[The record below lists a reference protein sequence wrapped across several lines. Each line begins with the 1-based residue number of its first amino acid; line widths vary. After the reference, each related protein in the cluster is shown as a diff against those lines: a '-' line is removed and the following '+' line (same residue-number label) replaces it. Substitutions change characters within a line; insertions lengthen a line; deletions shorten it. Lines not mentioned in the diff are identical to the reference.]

1 MLKALLS
8 YVVGLRVQARHP
20 QLVRVDD
27 RHGLLRHCDF
37 SPLGVWAAV
46 DFGNGRTAW
55 FPGDQVVL
63 LSQGERL

>member
-1 MLKALLS
+1 MLKALIS
-8 YVVGLRVQARHP
+8 YVVGLKVQARHP

-27 RHGLLRHCDF
+27 RHGLLRRCDF
-37 SPLGVWAAV
+37 GDLCVWADV
-46 DFGNGRTAW
+46 DFGDGRSAW